1 MNVKYDDPFEKED
14 LPVKAGNKGFYIALA
29 VCLVAVCGVAVATF
43 VGSLS
48 TDKSSSST
56 TTTTAQP
63 TTAQVDNPADD
74 IPDERPT
81 TTTSSTVRTTTTTV
95 RPMTTSTVAES
106 LFVFPASNRVI
117 TPYSEELVYSET
129 LGEWGTH
136 NGVDFAADKGQAVKA
151 AADGTIVKLYADP
164 LWGDVVEI
172 QHGGNV
178 LSRYYGVKAKDLK
191 EGTTVK
197 AGDTVG
203 IVSEIPAE
211 IVMASHIHMEVL
223 ANDKYVDPLTLI
235 RGKTVTVATTGTTK

>member
-1 MNVKYDDPFEKED
+1 MKYDDPYEKED

-48 TDKSSSST
+48 SDKPTPST
-56 TTTTAQP
+56 TTTTAP
-63 TTAQVDNPADD
+63 TTAQVDNPAEN

-81 TTTSSTVRTTTTTV
+81 TTTSTTVKSTTTTAKPTTTTT
-95 RPMTTSTVAES
+95 TAAGS

-117 TPYSEELVYSET
+117 TPYSEDPVYSET
-129 LGEWGTH
+129 LGEWSTH
-136 NGVDFAADKGQAVKA
+136 NGVDFAAEKGQTVKA
-151 AADGTIVKLYADP
+151 AADGTVAKLYTDP

-191 EGTTVK
+191 EGKTVK
-197 AGDTVG
+197 AGDVVG
-203 IVSEIPAE
+203 TVSEIPAE
-211 IVMASHIHMEVL
+211 IVMDTHIHMEVL

-235 RGKTVTVATTGTTK
+235 HRKTVTVTTAVATK